1 MSRLGVDIS
10 VAKTHVGK
18 TTYEFAKRWIKGRV
32 ELTGLPLRGISD
44 NIQSVLRVYT
54 ILFEFVVLRQNLC
67 LYKGPFVELVIKA
80 LAGLKIKVGNRVIGL
95 SRNYL
100 ETTLRP
106 FNSALRWTHGL
117 MTSEE
122 ARVLLARHLSDE
134 LPIPSEHLVL
144 KLMRSAITEEAVK
157 LSVQTTNRY
166 LDFKENL
173 DEYLNSIVRDF
184 QFPFRGIYVERM
196 HGVIK
201 LLNILFSYFL
211 RMVTG
216 VSKLRKGISPEQLE
230 NIRAMR
236 LSIEL
241 KFSSL
246 LIRLLNRLE
255 FARLETKRLLYSGD
269 LRHHQYHPV

>member
-1 MSRLGVDIS
+1 
-10 VAKTHVGK
+10 
-18 TTYEFAKRWIKGRV
+18 
-32 ELTGLPLRGISD
+32 
-44 NIQSVLRVYT
+44 
-54 ILFEFVVLRQNLC
+54 
-67 LYKGPFVELVIKA
+67 LYKGLFVELVIKA
-80 LAGLKIKVGNRVIGL
+80 LAGLKVRVGNRVIGL

-144 KLMRSAITEEAVK
+144 KLMRSAVTEEAVK

-166 LDFKENL
+166 LDFRENL
-173 DEYLNSIVRDF
+173 DEYLNNIIRDF

-196 HGVIK
+196 HGVLK
-201 LLNILFSYFL
+201 LLNISFSYFL
-211 RMVTG
+211 RLVTS
-216 VSKLRKGISPEQLE
+216 VSKLQKGVSPAQLE
-230 NIRAMR
+230 SIRAMR
-236 LSIEL
+236 LNIEL
-241 KFSSL
+241 KFSGT

-255 FARLETKRLLYSGD
+255 LTRLETKRLLFTGD
-269 LRHHQYHPV
+269 LRHHQYHPT